1 MKIAV
6 ITGASSGLGAEY
18 SAAVIKERTELD
30 EVWVIARRAER
41 LEELKKRF
49 GEKIRPFPMDITDP
63 SAVEEY
69 RRALENSGAEVKLLI
84 NNAGFGKLGNFDEL
98 STADNAGMVRL
109 NCEALTVISSVTL
122 PFMKSGSEIINTC
135 SIASFAPNSRM
146 AVYCSTKAFV
156 MSLSRCMRA
165 ELRSRGINVLAVCP
179 GPMDTEFLALA
190 DIAPGASH
198 TFDTL
203 PRVKP
208 EDVAYKSLKA
218 SEKGRAVYTNR
229 FFYRFYRV
237 VAKILPH
244 SLVMKMSAA

>member
-18 SAAVIKERTELD
+18 VSAVIKERPALD

-41 LEELKKRF
+41 LEELKGRF
-49 GEKIRPFPMDITDP
+49 GDKIRPVPMDITDAA
-63 SAVEEY
+63 AVEEY
-69 RRALENSGAEVKLLI
+69 RRALESSGAEVQLLI

-98 STADNAGMVRL
+98 AAKDNAGMVRL
-109 NCEALTVISSVTL
+109 NCEALTVMSSVTL
-122 PFMKSGSEIINTC
+122 PFMKNGAEIINTC

-165 ELRSRGINVLAVCP
+165 ELRRRGINVIAVCP

-203 PRVKP
+203 PRVDP
-208 EDVAYKSLKA
+208 SDVAYKSLRA
-218 SEKGRAVYTNR
+218 SAKKRAVYTNR
-229 FFYRFYRV
+229 FFYKFYRV

-244 SLVMKMSAA
+244 ALVMKMSAA